1 MKRIFSLFLVSLLL
15 FSAINVSSSTLK
27 KTNIFEIPDKSFV
40 TVEQGI
46 AVILH
51 ELGLDK
57 NLPSKSQPIY
67 DSTGHEPSKNLAGY
81 IVLARKYLPKTIPP
95 FNSNMKRI
103 FAAKFILSLLNC
115 NTFDSQNELDN
126 KIVQSVLVESKIISN
141 TQSSEL
147 EKLITRGE
155 LQRLITRVKIKM
167 IGVDMAKPAWEAY
180 SKGKLKDAEFI
191 FKRCINAGLHLGTT
205 PSYLAN
211 SYYGLG
217 LVYAHHSNKR
227 YYEAYSMLTQAIRI
241 DNNGKIAQAAKK
253 YLAEKL
259 PPYQLD
265 LNYQPT
271 KNLTYE
277 EVMALVGHHLYLDVN
292 EVPSTFAAKDKN
304 NNNPSSWAA
313 PYVNLAFY
321 RKYVQLVP
329 PSFKD
334 IAPRYWIAA
343 FLCSVKGLMHY
354 DFDTYHNFIDI
365 KDLDTNYKMYISV
378 AVDKG
383 IMEPTAKETFS
394 PYGGINRIQL
404 SKILLAMNSI
414 KAISAPKPSSQQ
426 ISFVKTPKIIATY
439 YKGVETD
446 QSQIMIKRSKF
457 LDMINFDAVM
467 LGVART
473 KEHTQAVSTYFYNP
487 DLKAALQKANE
498 LGISTFLSLSN
509 LNKGKF
515 DAQLVH
521 HYIKD
526 EKQRKTL
533 VNDLVK
539 LVNLYNL
546 TGVHIDFE
554 HLNPQDKGNLTE
566 FITLLSEELKKSNKK
581 LTMVIS
587 AYMSDNEANASVYD
601 FEKLANYVDYF
612 NLILY
617 DDFPKSKYPTTG
629 VDGPISNI
637 VRIERVLK
645 YMTLRIPSTKIL
657 MGIGAYGI
665 DFNLT
670 NKTAENV
677 KINDIPTIVK
687 NAVQGSV
694 KYLYDS
700 KTQSPFIE
708 FKNSDNT
715 VHRLWYENQKSL
727 EERMKMVYK
736 YNLAGICFYW
746 LESDTDELYQVF
758 EKYLK

>member
-1 MKRIFSLFLVSLLL
+1 MKKFFSIIFILIFL
-15 FSAINVSSSTLK
+15 FSPVNISSSAEK
-27 KTNIFEIPDKSFV
+27 KTNTFEVPAKSFV

-46 AVILH
+46 AIVLH
-51 ELGLDK
+51 ELGFDK
-57 NLPSKSQPIY
+57 NLQSNPQPIY
-67 DSTGHEPSKNLAGY
+67 DSAGQKPSKNFLGY
-81 IVLARKYLPKTIPP
+81 VAFAKKYLPKSIPP
-95 FNSNMKRI
+95 FNSKMTRV

-115 NTFDSQNELDN
+115 NTFDSQNPLDN
-126 KIVQSVLVESKIISN
+126 KIVLSILVESKVISS
-141 TQSSEL
+141 TQKNEL
-147 EKLITRGE
+147 EKPITGGE
-155 LQRLITRVKIKM
+155 LQKLVGRVKIKM

-227 YYEAYSMLTQAIRI
+227 YYEAYSMLIQAIKI

-277 EVMALVGHHLYLDVN
+277 EVMALVGHHLYLDVK
-292 EVPSTFAAKDKN
+292 EVPSNFAAKDKN

-313 PYVNLAFY
+313 PYVRLAFY
-321 RKYVQLVP
+321 RKSVP
-329 PSFKD
+329 FVPSSFKD

-343 FLCSVKGLMHY
+343 YLCNVKGLMHY
-354 DFDTYHNFIDI
+354 DYDKYYDFKDI
-365 KDLDTNYKMYISV
+365 KSLDTNYKMFISV
-378 AVDKG
+378 VVDKG
-383 IMEPTAKETFS
+383 IMEPTSKETFS
-394 PYGGINRIQL
+394 PYDGINRIQL
-404 SKILLAMNSI
+404 RKILLAMNSI
-414 KAISAPKPSSQQ
+414 KAISTPKPPSQQ
-426 ISFVKTPKIIATY
+426 ILTVKTSKIIATY
-439 YKGVETD
+439 YKGVEAE
-446 QSQIMIKRSKF
+446 QIQIMTKRSKF

-467 LGVART
+467 LGVAST

-487 DLKAALQKANE
+487 DLEAALQKANE

-521 HYIKD
+521 NYIKD
-526 EKQRKTL
+526 EKGRKTL

-554 HLNPQDKGNLTE
+554 HLNPQDKANLTE
-566 FITLLSEELKKSNKK
+566 FIKLLSEKLKRSNKK
-581 LTMVIS
+581 LTMVIG
-587 AYMSDNEANASVYD
+587 AYMSDLEANASVYD
-601 FEKLANYVDYF
+601 FEKLAKYVDYF

-617 DDFPKSKYPTTG
+617 DDFPKSKYPITG
-629 VDGPISNI
+629 IDGPISNI

-645 YMTLRIPSTKIL
+645 YMTLRIPSSKIL
-657 MGIGAYGI
+657 MGIGVYGI
-665 DFNLT
+665 DFNIT

-677 KINDIPTIVK
+677 KLSDIPNIVK
-687 NAVQGSV
+687 NAIQGSV
-694 KYLYDS
+694 KYFYDS
-700 KTQSPFIE
+700 KSQSPYIE
-708 FKNSDNT
+708 FKNPDNT
-715 VHRLWYENQKSL
+715 VHKVWYENKKSL
-727 EERMKMVYK
+727 EERMKMVHK

-746 LESDTDELYQVF
+746 LGSSSNELYQVF
-758 EKYLK
+758 DKYLK